1 MNGTIHEIDA
11 QRARWMRYRE
21 GQKLMR
27 ADGDGFACGG
37 LGPHVDGLDVR
48 LLFLSADPDGDA
60 VPLDGEVL
68 GWLKEPRQSP
78 YDGPYPTWGHR
89 ERATNGALVLYDQY
103 RENAGWTRYLA
114 LHRHGGIEIGV
125 GHFAYD
131 IRETRVFPLRPI
143 VGLAWTA
150 AALQTEVAHRWGVE
164 GPLELTVA
172 LRNTSRATLG
182 VFAEGWTEPAQ
193 SFGDFPTCLDP
204 DSSRG

>member
-1 MNGTIHEIDA
+1 MVTPCHSTERCWGGSRSHGSRPTTARTRRGDTGNG
-11 QRARWMRYRE
+11 
-21 GQKLMR
+21 L
-27 ADGDGFACGG
+27 
-37 LGPHVDGLDVR
+37 PN
-48 LLFLSADPDGDA
+48 S
-60 VPLDGEVL
+60 
-68 GWLKEPRQSP
+68 
-78 YDGPYPTWGHR
+78 
-89 ERATNGALVLYDQY
+89 ALVLYDQY

-193 SFGDFPTCLDP
+193 SFGDFSTCLDEHVLLRQEAAGMVEP
-204 DSSRG
+204 ESLALDLGDRIEQAFGTVHRRHLANRGEYEGRFDPRFPIFSS

>member
-21 GQKLMR
+21 GQDLMR

-37 LGPHVDGLDVR
+37 LGRHVDGLDVR

-89 ERATNGALVLYDQY
+89 ERATKQRPGAV
-103 RENAGWTRYLA
+103 
-114 LHRHGGIEIGV
+114 
-125 GHFAYD
+125 
-131 IRETRVFPLRPI
+131 RPI
-143 VGLAWTA
+143 PGKRRLDTI
-150 AALQTEVAHRWGVE
+150 
-164 GPLELTVA
+164 P
-172 LRNTSRATLG
+172 RATPPRRHRDRRRTL
-182 VFAEGWTEPAQ
+182 
-193 SFGDFPTCLDP
+193 CL
-204 DSSRG
+204 